1 MKYTCHSP
9 KKIFTRFF
17 FFTFLFFLM
26 SIQVFSQEKLTA
38 FKGKVPGGYNF
49 WLHQPD
55 TRNDTMNKP
64 IPLIL
69 FLHGKSLS
77 GSNMENVKRYGVLRE
92 VIKKRDIPAIVLAPQ
107 CPRGKSWEP
116 EKIMKVVEYV
126 QKNYN
131 TDTNRFYVVGMSM
144 GGYGVLRF
152 AGAYPE
158 RIAAAVALCGGGF
171 EKDGCKLST
180 IPLWIMH
187 GTSDRA
193 VPFSESEKI
202 VKSIQKCNNGLNLK
216 YDLLDNVGHGE
227 LARFFSMDELYD
239 WLFLHTRAN
248 PMVTLTDTIS
258 VDHDLFLSRNKRQK
272 KGEIKHIT
280 KKEIIEIDS
289 VSVDLQT
296 AEKNA
301 PKSTANKSKTHI
313 VKKGDT
319 LSKIAKQNHTTTS
332 KLCKLNHLNEKSILK
347 IGQKIIVH

>member
-1 MKYTCHSP
+1 
-9 KKIFTRFF
+9 
-17 FFTFLFFLM
+17 M
-26 SIQVFSQEKLTA
+26 SSRVFSQEKLTA

-55 TRNDTMNKP
+55 IRKDTLNKP

-77 GSNMENVKRYGVLRE
+77 GSNMENVKRYGVLKE

-107 CPRGKSWEP
+107 CPRGQSWEP
-116 EKIMKVVEYV
+116 EKIMKVVDYV

-239 WLFLHTRAN
+239 WLFMHTRSN
-248 PMVTLTDTIS
+248 PLVTLTDTIS
-258 VDHDLFLSRNKRQK
+258 VDHDLFLSRNKRH
-272 KGEIKHIT
+272 IKNEVKHKT
-280 KKEIIEIDS
+280 TNNLIEIDS
-289 VSVDLQT
+289 SIVELKTQ
-296 AEKNA
+296 ENKIQKNN
-301 PKSTANKSKTHI
+301 SNNSKTYR
-313 VKKGDT
+313 VKKGDN

-332 KLCKLNHLNEKSILK
+332 KLCKLNHLSENSILK
-347 IGQKIIVH
+347 IGQKIIIK

>member
-1 MKYTCHSP
+1 M
-9 KKIFTRFF
+9 
-17 FFTFLFFLM
+17 LFSVLL
-26 SIQVFSQEKLTA
+26 SLLPNDVYSQEKLEA

-55 TRNDTMNKP
+55 TRNDTLNKP

-77 GSNMENVKRYGVLRE
+77 GSNMENVKRYGVLKE
-92 VIKKRDIPAIVLAPQ
+92 VIKKRDLPAIVLAPQ
-107 CPRGKSWEP
+107 CPRGSSWEP
-116 EKIMKVVEYV
+116 DKIMKVVDYV

-171 EKDGCKLST
+171 EKDGCKLAT

-202 VKSIQKCNNGLNLK
+202 VQSIKKCNNGLNLK
-216 YDLLDNVGHGE
+216 YDLLDDVGHGE

-239 WLFLHTRAN
+239 WLFLHTKDM
-248 PMVTLTDTIS
+248 PLVTISDSIS
-258 VDHDLFLSRNKRQK
+258 VDHDLFLSRKKRQNK
-272 KGEIKHIT
+272 KELKQPKNQEHVILDTVTKT
-280 KKEIIEIDS
+280 KKQATT
-289 VSVDLQT
+289 VST
-296 AEKNA
+296 TS
-301 PKSTANKSKTHI
+301 KSNVYK

-319 LSKIAKQNHTTTS
+319 LSKIAKKNNTSVS
-332 KLCKLNHLNEKSILK
+332 KLCKLNHLTEKSILK
-347 IGQKIIVH
+347 IGQKIIVN